1 MFLLILEYLSALQ
14 TLVFELVNDCAQGVE
29 KISVEADFEDYIDTE
44 VDEELLESVLSNL
57 LEIAIYQW
65 KEDSVKLRDTREEDY
80 ITFAVDSKGKP
91 FTYGEMGESQTNRIG
106 AKKRTPWIQYRRKP
120 N

>member
-1 MFLLILEYLSALQ
+1 MLLGHPFLDAI
-14 TLVFELVNDCAQGVE
+14 EL
-29 KISVEADFEDYIDTE
+29 E

-65 KEDSVKLRDTREEDY
+65 KEGSVKLRVTQNENQ

-91 FTYGEMGESQTNRIG
+91 R
-106 AKKRTPWIQYRRKP
+106 A
-120 N
+120 